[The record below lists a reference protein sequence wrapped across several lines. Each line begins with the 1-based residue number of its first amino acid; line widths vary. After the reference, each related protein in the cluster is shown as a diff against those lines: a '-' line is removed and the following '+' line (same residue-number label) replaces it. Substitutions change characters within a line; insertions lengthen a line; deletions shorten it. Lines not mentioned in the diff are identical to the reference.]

1 MHWRRFAVS
10 EIPLDDQKEFDAWLR
25 ARWAEKDQLL
35 DQYFE
40 TGRFPSELAGTI
52 EAKHATDEQKKAVK
66 AGYVESYVRLHHW
79 IEIGQIFMVLVGLA
93 FLCRFVGGGLH

>member
-10 EIPLDDQKEFDAWLR
+10 EIPLDDHKEFDAWLR

-52 EAKHATDEQKKAVK
+52 EAKHVTDEQKKAVE

-93 FLCRFVGGGLH
+93 FLCRFVGGWLH